1 MTMVTIDSSVVI
13 ASLLKS
19 EPRHK
24 EALKIWQRV
33 LLGKDAAIMP
43 YSVFVEIVAAI
54 RRRTG
59 SVELATEVKKEI
71 MSIQNVSFVVLD
83 DESAGHAADIAARTG
98 VRGMDALVIQV
109 ADEYGTTLISFDE
122 EMIRKAEKTK
132 QRND

>member
-1 MTMVTIDSSVVI
+1 MVTIDSSVVI

-19 EPRHK
+19 ESRHK

-33 LLGKDAAIMP
+33 LSGKDAAIMP

-59 SVELATEVKKEI
+59 SVELALEVKKEI
-71 MSIQNVSFVVLD
+71 MSIENVSFVVLD

-122 EMIRKAEKTK
+122 EMIRKAEKNK
-132 QRND
+132 AAQ

>member
-19 EPRHK
+19 ESRHK

-33 LLGKDAAIMP
+33 LSGKDAAIMP

-59 SVELATEVKKEI
+59 SVELALEVKKEI
-71 MSIQNVSFVVLD
+71 MSIENVSFVVLD

-122 EMIRKAEKTK
+122 EMIRKAEKNK
-132 QRND
+132 AAQ